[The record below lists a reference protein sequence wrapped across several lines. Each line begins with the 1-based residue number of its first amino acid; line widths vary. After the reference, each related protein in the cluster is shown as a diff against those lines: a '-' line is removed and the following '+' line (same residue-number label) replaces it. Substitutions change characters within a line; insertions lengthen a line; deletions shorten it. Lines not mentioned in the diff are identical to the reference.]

1 MHALGVYLGIL
12 RSDVCVSQKKKRKKE
27 RSVIWRVPKKTTRLL
42 VLKMRKVKEL
52 FRVPLQKQC

>member
-12 RSDVCVSQKKKRKKE
+12 RSDVCFSQKKRKKE
-27 RSVIWRVPKKTTRLL
+27 RSVICRVPKKTTRLL